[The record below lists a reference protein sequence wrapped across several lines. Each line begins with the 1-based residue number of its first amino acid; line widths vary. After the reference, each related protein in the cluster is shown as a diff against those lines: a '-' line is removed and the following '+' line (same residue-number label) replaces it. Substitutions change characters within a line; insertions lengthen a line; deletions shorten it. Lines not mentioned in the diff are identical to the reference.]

1 MKGFFRVIREVNLI
15 IDSII
20 LFDMLLN
27 SLILFLALYLA
38 SVLIGLYPF
47 YSAIPAAMFLI
58 ITSYLGFD
66 QSKALLVEQ
75 KYPNLNEKLRTAF
88 DNAYVENEV
97 VDDLEG
103 EVVDDLRNVRVS
115 SFIDRKKTAYKT
127 SAIVALCFII
137 LLVAA
142 FGVRFIDV
150 NLLFREGL
158 PEFLTG
164 GAGLSPESADT
175 PAAGAG
181 ESSDI
186 YGKEKLAELGAEEIE
201 INLAAMNF
209 EVLSGASF
217 REPPEV
223 EFEETFP
230 DIICADDP
238 GGCGNE
244 QYSEEKTPVE
254 HAELVKNYFLNI
266 AK

>member
-1 MKGFFRVIREVNLI
+1 MKGFLRVIREVNLV

-20 LFDMLLN
+20 VFDMLLN
-27 SLILFLALYLA
+27 SLIFFLALYLV

-47 YSAIPAAMFLI
+47 YSAIPAAMFFI
-58 ITSYLGFD
+58 ITTYLGFD

-97 VDDLEG
+97 VDDLEE
-103 EVVDDLRNVRVS
+103 EVTDDLRNVRVS

-127 SAIVALCFII
+127 SAIVALCFVI
-137 LLVAA
+137 LLAAA
-142 FGVRFIDV
+142 FGIRFIDV
-150 NLLFREGL
+150 NLLVSEL
-158 PEFLTG
+158 PEFLTA
-164 GAGLSPESADT
+164 GAGLSPESGDT